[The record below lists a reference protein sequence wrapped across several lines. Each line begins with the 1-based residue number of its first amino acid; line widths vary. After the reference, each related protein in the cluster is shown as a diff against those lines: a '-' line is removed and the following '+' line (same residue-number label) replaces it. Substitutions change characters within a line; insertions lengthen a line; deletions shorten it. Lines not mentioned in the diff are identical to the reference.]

1 METSHLI
8 CRANQ
13 MTGFYMK
20 CNTELTW
27 VNLFPLVSNVRSTKS
42 NYRVHCQRQRFGGI
56 CFGNLTNFTITKNNA
71 ATKQEIRNIANLYPR
86 TCKDGFWE
94 IKLLLLFKWLWSCK
108 IFEKFNEKILRN
120 FRIFAFFGT
129 KIFHSLKIQIVLFTQ
144 FLMPVIRYNFRK
156 T

>member
-42 NYRVHCQRQRFGGI
+42 NYRVHCQRKRFGGI
-56 CFGNLTNFTITKNNA
+56 CFGNLTNFTITKNKA
-71 ATKQEIRNIANLYPR
+71 ATKQEKETYQICTQNVQRR
-86 TCKDGFWE
+86 V
-94 IKLLLLFKWLWSCK
+94 LWA
-108 IFEKFNEKILRN
+108 L
-120 FRIFAFFGT
+120 
-129 KIFHSLKIQIVLFTQ
+129 
-144 FLMPVIRYNFRK
+144 
-156 T
+156 